1 MRVMWFLV
9 ADPYVNIPIP
19 LTDVLKHSFSAV
31 EHRVQEI
38 LPPVESLLPLVLERH
53 SGIDFVGLRLEAM
66 GEGFALEGA
75 GGVDSLDGE
84 FIGPLERMRCAVGLD
99 GLAGGQ
105 WMVFGGFD
113 HIIR

>member
-1 MRVMWFLV
+1 M
-9 ADPYVNIPIP
+9 
-19 LTDVLKHSFSAV
+19 
-31 EHRVQEI
+31 
-38 LPPVESLLPLVLERH
+38 
-53 SGIDFVGLRLEAM
+53 GLCLEAM